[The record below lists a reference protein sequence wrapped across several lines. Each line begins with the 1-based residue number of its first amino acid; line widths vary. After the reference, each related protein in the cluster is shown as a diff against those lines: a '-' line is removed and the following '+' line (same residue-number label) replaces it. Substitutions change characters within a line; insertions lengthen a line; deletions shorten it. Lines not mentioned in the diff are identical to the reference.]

1 MNRHRSNAQLAT
13 GSDDAQGN
21 LATVCDQDLLEH
33 GPIGQPK
40 LGAFRKSKSSGSSL
54 GRAAS
59 FLARR
64 GSRSAGLAN
73 SRAAAIVAPL
83 AVALLA
89 SDLVLPEF
97 EGPLD
102 LLLHLVRKHELD
114 VFHIPISFITA
125 RYLEMIERMRA
136 LNVDIAGE
144 YLLMAATLA
153 YLKSRELLPPDAK
166 GEDEPPN
173 PEEEGEDPRQALI
186 KRLLEY
192 QRFKEAAQ
200 FLASRPVMGRN
211 VFSRGV
217 NPATL
222 LGPEGEAPLA
232 EIPVWELIELL
243 AKTLSKTRRKIAH
256 EVTVE
261 RLSLAD
267 RINELCERLEQ
278 KSEHSFVGLL
288 GELTKGETIDGLGYQ
303 VVLTFMAVLELA
315 RLRLLHVSQDVDR
328 GEILIRRVEGAIL
341 PLVPRQ
347 AELPFSENDQVAEH
361 TVPVENAVEQGPT
374 SSDSEPNS

>member
-1 MNRHRSNAQLAT
+1 MQ
-13 GSDDAQGN
+13 
-21 LATVCDQDLLEH
+21 
-33 GPIGQPK
+33 
-40 LGAFRKSKSSGSSL
+40 
-54 GRAAS
+54 
-59 FLARR
+59 
-64 GSRSAGLAN
+64 
-73 SRAAAIVAPL
+73 
-83 AVALLA
+83 LLA
-89 SDLVLPEF
+89 SDLVLAEF

-114 VFHIPISFITA
+114 IFNIPISFITA
-125 RYLEMIERMRA
+125 RYLETIEQMRA

>member
-1 MNRHRSNAQLAT
+1 M
-13 GSDDAQGN
+13 
-21 LATVCDQDLLEH
+21 
-33 GPIGQPK
+33 
-40 LGAFRKSKSSGSSL
+40 
-54 GRAAS
+54 
-59 FLARR
+59 
-64 GSRSAGLAN
+64 
-73 SRAAAIVAPL
+73 
-83 AVALLA
+83 ALLA

-211 VFSRGV
+211 VFARGV

-232 EIPVWELIELL
+232 G
-243 AKTLSKTRRKIAH
+243 RRHRPA
-256 EVTVE
+256 
-261 RLSLAD
+261 R
-267 RINELCERLEQ
+267 
-278 KSEHSFVGLL
+278 GL
-288 GELTKGETIDGLGYQ
+288 
-303 VVLTFMAVLELA
+303 
-315 RLRLLHVSQDVDR
+315 
-328 GEILIRRVEGAIL
+328 
-341 PLVPRQ
+341 
-347 AELPFSENDQVAEH
+347 
-361 TVPVENAVEQGPT
+361 
-374 SSDSEPNS
+374 

>member
-1 MNRHRSNAQLAT
+1 
-13 GSDDAQGN
+13 
-21 LATVCDQDLLEH
+21 
-33 GPIGQPK
+33 
-40 LGAFRKSKSSGSSL
+40 
-54 GRAAS
+54 
-59 FLARR
+59 
-64 GSRSAGLAN
+64 
-73 SRAAAIVAPL
+73 
-83 AVALLA
+83 
-89 SDLVLPEF
+89 
-97 EGPLD
+97 
-102 LLLHLVRKHELD
+102 
-114 VFHIPISFITA
+114 
-125 RYLEMIERMRA
+125 
-136 LNVDIAGE
+136 
-144 YLLMAATLA
+144 
-153 YLKSRELLPPDAK
+153 
-166 GEDEPPN
+166 
-173 PEEEGEDPRQALI
+173 
-186 KRLLEY
+186 
-192 QRFKEAAQ
+192 
-200 FLASRPVMGRN
+200 RPVMGRN

>member
-1 MNRHRSNAQLAT
+1 M
-13 GSDDAQGN
+13 
-21 LATVCDQDLLEH
+21 
-33 GPIGQPK
+33 
-40 LGAFRKSKSSGSSL
+40 
-54 GRAAS
+54 
-59 FLARR
+59 
-64 GSRSAGLAN
+64 
-73 SRAAAIVAPL
+73 
-83 AVALLA
+83 ALLA

-166 GEDEPPN
+166 GEEEAPN

-200 FLASRPVMGRN
+200 FLACRPVMGRN
-211 VFSRGV
+211 VFARGV

-232 EIPVWELIELL
+232 EIPVWELLELL
-243 AKTLSKTRRKIAH
+243 AKTLSKTRRKLAH

-267 RINELCERLEQ
+267 RINELCERLE
-278 KSEHSFVGLL
+278 KRSEHTFVGLL
-288 GELTKGETIDGLGYQ
+288 GELARGETVDGLGYQ
-303 VVLTFMAVLELA
+303 IVLTFMAVLELA
-315 RLRLLHVSQDVDR
+315 RLKLLHVSQDVDR

-341 PLVPRQ
+341 PVVPRQ
-347 AELPFSENDQVAEH
+347 GELPFDEDEQVAEH
-361 TVPVENAVEQGPT
+361 RTPVAKAAENEPPA
-374 SSDSEPNS
+374 SDSEPSP